1 MLPSCPLGPLLSP
14 SWPSVGLEL
23 KASLLFWQ
31 DSTLVNTIDNCVRG
45 LLQAWNHWSIQIL
58 DVFPL
63 LRVRNC
69 SPDSLGYRGGAPP
82 VSTLQLTPLPA
93 PVPPQSRPLEAET
106 FPRE

>member
-69 SPDSLGYRGGAPP
+69 SPDFPGLQGRGTTG
-82 VSTLQLTPLPA
+82 LHPA
-93 PVPPQSRPLEAET
+93 ADSPSCPSSSPIQASGS
-106 FPRE
+106 